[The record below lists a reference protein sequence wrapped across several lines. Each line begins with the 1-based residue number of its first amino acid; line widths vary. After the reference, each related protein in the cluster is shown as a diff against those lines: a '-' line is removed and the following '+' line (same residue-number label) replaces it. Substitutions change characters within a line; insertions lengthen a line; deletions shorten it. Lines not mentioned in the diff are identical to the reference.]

1 MTEQPALLGPAEVRE
16 LAERLGVSPTKKLG
30 QNFVIDPNTV
40 RKIVRLAGVEA
51 GDRVIEVGPGLGSL
65 TLGITEAGADVT
77 AVEIDHRLAA
87 ELPQTARAMQP
98 QIFADPEHPRLRVI
112 RSDALELTLP
122 DLLRRHTSHSA
133 ATGSIAE
140 FPPQA
145 RSCDSSVAQ
154 DDGAVRAQ
162 DDGAISMMPEVL
174 VANLP
179 YNVSV
184 PILMHLLELI
194 PGLRRG
200 LVMVQSEVGR
210 RIAAGPGSKEYGA
223 PSAKAAWYGD
233 WRIAGTVSR
242 RIFWPVPGVDS
253 VLVGYERL
261 AEPRGDEAERRL
273 VFELVNAAFAQR
285 RKMLRQA
292 LQPVL
297 GPLDPAV
304 ATIEAAGVDA
314 TARAEQLG
322 IAEYL
327 AIARAHSRASDVR

>member
-1 MTEQPALLGPAEVRE
+1 MSGESVRDPESQDTTAALLGPREVRE

-40 RKIVRLAGVEA
+40 RKIVRLAGVQPD
-51 GDRVIEVGPGLGSL
+51 DRVIEIGPGLGSL
-65 TLGITEAGADVT
+65 TLGITETGAHLT

-87 ELPQTARAMQP
+87 ELPATVRQMQP
-98 QIFADPEHPRLRVI
+98 EAAERLRVV
-112 RSDALELTLP
+112 RSDALEVTAEQLGLGA
-122 DLLRRHTSHSA
+122 SA
-133 ATGSIAE
+133 ND
-140 FPPQA
+140 
-145 RSCDSSVAQ
+145 DSTA
-154 DDGAVRAQ
+154 
-162 DDGAISMMPEVL
+162 PEIL

-194 PGLRRG
+194 PALRGG
-200 LVMVQSEVGR
+200 LVMVQAEVGH
-210 RIAAGPGSKEYGA
+210 RIAAGPGSKEYGS
-223 PSAKAAWYGD
+223 PSAKAAWYGE

-253 VLVGYERL
+253 VLVSYERRG
-261 AEPRGDEAERRL
+261 EPRGTEAERQTT
-273 VFELVNAAFAQR
+273 FQLVNAAFAQR

-297 GPLDPAV
+297 GSLDQTV
-304 ATIEAAGVDA
+304 ATLHAAGIEQ

-322 IAEYL
+322 IDSFL
-327 AIARAHSRASDVR
+327 AIARAHASGK

>member
-1 MTEQPALLGPAEVRE
+1 MSGPAATPGDSAGLLGPAQVRE

-65 TLGITEAGADVT
+65 TLGITETGADVT

-87 ELPQTARAMQP
+87 ELPATARALQP
-98 QIFADPEHPRLRVI
+98 EVFPADGPERLRVI
-112 RSDALELTLP
+112 RSDALEVTAEQLAALP
-122 DLLRRHTSHSA
+122 A
-133 ATGSIAE
+133 
-140 FPPQA
+140 P
-145 RSCDSSVAQ
+145 
-154 DDGAVRAQ
+154 
-162 DDGAISMMPEVL
+162 PEVL

-194 PGLRRG
+194 PGLRGG
-200 LVMVQSEVGR
+200 LVMVQAEVGY
-210 RIAAGPGSKEYGA
+210 RIAAAPGSKDYGS

-233 WRIAGTVSR
+233 WRIAGKVSR
-242 RIFWPVPGVDS
+242 QIFWPVPGVDS
-253 VLVGYERL
+253 VLVGYERR
-261 AEPRGDEAERRL
+261 AEPRGTEEERSL
-273 VFELVNAAFAQR
+273 TFELVNAAFAQR
-285 RKMLRQA
+285 RKMLRQS

-297 GPLDPAV
+297 GDLARAV
-304 ATIEAAGVDA
+304 AVLEAAGVDP

-322 IAEYL
+322 IEPYL
-327 AIARAHSRASDVR
+327 AIARASRG

>member
-1 MTEQPALLGPAEVRE
+1 MSDELGHDPEPLENTAALLGPREIRE

-40 RKIVRLAGVEA
+40 RKIVRLAGVQP

-65 TLGITEAGADVT
+65 TLGITEAGATVT

-87 ELPQTARAMQP
+87 ELPATVRQMQP
-98 QIFADPEHPRLRVI
+98 EAVERLRVI
-112 RSDALELTLP
+112 RSDALELTAQQL
-122 DLLRRHTSHSA
+122 DL
-133 ATGSIAE
+133 GE
-140 FPPQA
+140 
-145 RSCDSSVAQ
+145 
-154 DDGAVRAQ
+154 
-162 DDGAISMMPEVL
+162 ISESGTVSPEVL

-194 PGLRRG
+194 PALRSG
-200 LVMVQSEVGR
+200 LVMVQAEVGH
-210 RIAAGPGSKEYGA
+210 RIAAGPGSKEYGS
-223 PSAKAAWYGD
+223 PSAKAAWYGE

-253 VLVGYERL
+253 VLVSYERRS
-261 AEPRGDEAERRL
+261 ESRGSEADRQLTFR
-273 VFELVNAAFAQR
+273 LVNAAFAQR

-297 GPLDPAV
+297 GSLDQAV
-304 ATIEAAGVDA
+304 ATLEVAGIA
-314 TARAEQLG
+314 PTSRAEQLT
-322 IAEYL
+322 IVEFL
-327 AIARAHSRASDVR
+327 AIARAHAIGI

>member
-1 MTEQPALLGPAEVRE
+1 MSDSRGLLGPAEVRE

-51 GDRVIEVGPGLGSL
+51 GDRVIEIGPGLGSL
-65 TLGITEAGADVT
+65 TLGITEAGAEVT

-87 ELPQTARAMQP
+87 ELSSTARTMQP
-98 QIFADPEHPRLRVI
+98 EIFADPEQPRLRVI
-112 RSDALELTLP
+112 RSDALEVTLQ
-122 DLLRRHTSHSA
+122 DLLDQSSGHSA
-133 ATGSIAE
+133 ATESIAE
-140 FPPQA
+140 STPLK
-145 RSCDSSVAQ
+145 RSCDSSVTQ
-154 DDGAVRAQ
+154 DDEGNGERGAGDAARLL
-162 DDGAISMMPEVL
+162 PEVL

-200 LVMVQSEVGR
+200 LVMVQSEVGH

-223 PSAKAAWYGD
+223 PSAKAAWYGN

-253 VLVGYERL
+253 VLVGYDRL

-273 VFELVNAAFAQR
+273 TFDLVNAAFAQR

-297 GPLDPAV
+297 GPLDRAV
-304 ATIEAAGVDA
+304 AVIEGAGLDP
-314 TARAEQLG
+314 TARAEQFG
-322 IAEYL
+322 IEDYL
-327 AIARAHSRASDVR
+327 AIARFRARSS

>member
-1 MTEQPALLGPAEVRE
+1 MSDSRGLLGPAEVRE

-87 ELPQTARAMQP
+87 ELLSTARTMQP
-98 QIFADPEHPRLRVI
+98 EIFADAERPRLRVI
-112 RSDALELTLP
+112 RSDALDVTAS
-122 DLLRRHTSHSA
+122 D
-133 ATGSIAE
+133 
-140 FPPQA
+140 F
-145 RSCDSSVAQ
+145 
-154 DDGAVRAQ
+154 GAL
-162 DDGAISMMPEVL
+162 PEVL

-184 PILMHLLELI
+184 PILMHLLELL
-194 PGLRRG
+194 PSLRGG
-200 LVMVQSEVGR
+200 LVMVQSEVGH
-210 RIAAGPGSKEYGA
+210 RIAAAPGSKEYGA
-223 PSAKAAWYGD
+223 PSAKAAWYGN

-261 AEPRGDEAERRL
+261 DEPRGDEAERRL
-273 VFELVNAAFAQR
+273 TFELVNAAFAQR

-297 GPLDPAV
+297 GPIDRVIEVIEGAGLDP
-304 ATIEAAGVDA
+304 

-322 IAEYL
+322 IEHYL
-327 AIARAHSRASDVR
+327 AIARSRARSA